1 MRSADA
7 LTPRAG
13 PLGLWDRFVGPGMR
27 TSETLLVL
35 GASIGGSIAAA
46 VWIHASGG
54 VLVTTLVAALLGLDV
69 IGGAVCNATG
79 TTKRWYHRPE
89 ATTADQLA
97 FVAPHLLHIA
107 VVACLLR
114 GPTFDAVYFA
124 LIGGWLVVSSSLVV
138 AAPGYLKRPV
148 AAALYLGA
156 MALALYGVG
165 LTPGL
170 EWFAPALFLKLLM
183 GHLVPDDLLLERIDS

>member
-1 MRSADA
+1 MRNADA
-7 LTPRAG
+7 LTPRTG

-27 TSETLLVL
+27 MSETLLVI
-35 GASIGGSIAAA
+35 GTAIGGSVAAA
-46 VWIHASGG
+46 VWMHASSGI
-54 VLVTTLVAALLGLDV
+54 LFTTLVAALLGLDV
-69 IGGAVCNATG
+69 VGGAVCNATA
-79 TTKRWYHRPE
+79 TTKRWYHRPG
-89 ATTADQLA
+89 ATTPDHLA

-107 VVACLLR
+107 AVAWLLR
-114 GPTFDAVYFA
+114 GPAFDAVYFA
-124 LIGGWLVVSSSLVV
+124 LIGGWLVASSLFVV

-156 MALALYGVG
+156 VALAMYGVG

-183 GHLVPDDLLLERIDS
+183 GHLVPDDATNS